1 MFPMVTK
8 NQVRPTLSANLASAI
23 TWVPFLSRCRGP
35 SAHTD
40 AALPGTREPCVVL
53 PAATPAWGQG
63 APESL
68 LQVWPHQWPQ
78 QHQLSWAAER
88 DVALLSR
95 QRQERACP
103 ELRRKAAAMVSPH
116 ISLHYQ
122 TTLPLTLRAWRAHAK
137 TANLA
142 ASKEA
147 REGF

>member
-23 TWVPFLSRCRGP
+23 TWVPFLSQCRGP

-40 AALPGTREPCVVL
+40 AALPGTREPRVVL
-53 PAATPAWGQG
+53 PAATPARGQG

-88 DVALLSR
+88 CGTPEQAEAGESLPWAPE
-95 QRQERACP
+95 ER
-103 ELRRKAAAMVSPH
+103 AAMVSPH

-122 TTLPLTLRAWRAHAK
+122 TMLPLTLRAWRAHAK